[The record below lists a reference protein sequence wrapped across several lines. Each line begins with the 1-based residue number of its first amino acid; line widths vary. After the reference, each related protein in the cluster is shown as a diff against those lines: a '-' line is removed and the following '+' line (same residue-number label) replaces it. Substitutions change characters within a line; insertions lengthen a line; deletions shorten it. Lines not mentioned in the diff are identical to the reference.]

1 MKFRP
6 QEWIFQEGFLFFFFP
21 FCSLMSHCPEQCL
34 EHSRCSKNV
43 CCMKP
48 QFQSILDLFY
58 FSRGKTKLAGG
69 NKYISYMEATASR
82 IPTPCNSGNIHWNLK
97 ISDCDLQPLIKA
109 SCNFLFHEETVY
121 YRLDKNISM
130 STLF

>member
-1 MKFRP
+1 
-6 QEWIFQEGFLFFFFP
+6 
-21 FCSLMSHCPEQCL
+21 
-34 EHSRCSKNV
+34 
-43 CCMKP
+43 MKP
-48 QFQSILDLFY
+48 QFQSILDLLFY
-58 FSRGKTKLAGG
+58 FSRGKKKLAGG